1 MKILIIEDDQDILSF
16 LKFNLETEGFVVD
29 VQSDGKKGE
38 DLAFINEY
46 NLIILDLNL
55 PSKNGNEICKYLRD
69 QGKTM
74 PVLILSVENDMKT
87 KVDLL
92 NSGADDYVLK
102 PFSFME
108 LLARI
113 KILTRQRKENLQKTL
128 RIRDLELDSD
138 KQILFYKNRK
148 IYLTRKEYSIT
159 ELLLNNYGKI
169 VSRAL
174 ILENA
179 WDSEANIFSKS
190 VETHI
195 LNLRRKIDKDNP
207 REVIKTISG
216 RGYMIGD

>member
-16 LKFNLETEGFVVD
+16 LKFNLEKEGFVVD
-29 VQSDGKKGE
+29 VECDGKKGE

-74 PVLILSVENDMKT
+74 PVLILSVEDDIKT

-92 NSGADDYVLK
+92 NSGADDYMLK

-113 KILTRQRKENLQKTL
+113 KILTRQRKENLQK
-128 RIRDLELDSD
+128 
-138 KQILFYKNRK
+138 
-148 IYLTRKEYSIT
+148 
-159 ELLLNNYGKI
+159 
-169 VSRAL
+169 
-174 ILENA
+174 
-179 WDSEANIFSKS
+179 
-190 VETHI
+190 H
-195 LNLRRKIDKDNP
+195 
-207 REVIKTISG
+207 
-216 RGYMIGD
+216 

>member
-74 PVLILSVENDMKT
+74 PVLILSVEDDIKT

-92 NSGADDYVLK
+92 NSGADDYMLK

>member
-1 MKILIIEDDQDILSF
+1 MKILIIEDDKDILSF
-16 LKFNLETEGFVVD
+16 LKFNLEAEGFVVD

-38 DLAFINEY
+38 DFAFINEY

-55 PSKNGNEICKYLRD
+55 PSKNGDLICKTLRE

-74 PVLILSVENDMKT
+74 PILILSVENDMKT